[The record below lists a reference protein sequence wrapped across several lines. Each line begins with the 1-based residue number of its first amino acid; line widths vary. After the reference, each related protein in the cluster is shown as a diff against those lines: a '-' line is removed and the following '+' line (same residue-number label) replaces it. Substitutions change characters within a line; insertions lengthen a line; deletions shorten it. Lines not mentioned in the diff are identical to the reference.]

1 MIGEICK
8 SPNIQ
13 YIIDLKKNM
22 KCQVYVEIGVLY
34 GGSMIEQ
41 MKDKQECIFVG
52 IDPFTGYYGKSY
64 DPHRKIDLSE
74 HYEIVDKNIRENN
87 PNNHQYHLL
96 KGFSNN
102 MVDEFRKL
110 NLQIDYLFID
120 GDHSYKGVMDDF
132 KNYFEFVNEG
142 GIIVF
147 DNYNDSAWEEV
158 TTAVNEI
165 LEKDKNIQLVE
176 KYAHC
181 CVVKKISAL

>member
-8 SPNIQ
+8 SPNIK
-13 YIIDLKKNM
+13 YIIDLKTKM
-22 KCQVYVEIGVLY
+22 KCKVYVEIGVLY

-41 MKDKQECIFVG
+41 MKDKQECVFVG
-52 IDPFTGYYGKSY
+52 IDPFTGYYGKSF
-64 DPHRKIDLSE
+64 DHVRRIDLSN
-74 HYEIVDKNIRENN
+74 HFEIVKNNIKENN
-87 PNNHQYHLL
+87 PNNHEYHLL
-96 KGFSNN
+96 KGFSND

-110 NLQIDYLFID
+110 ELKIDYLFID

-147 DNYNDSAWEEV
+147 DNYNDNAWRQV
-158 TTAVNEI
+158 TKAVDEI
-165 LEKDKNIQLVE
+165 LEKDKNIELVE